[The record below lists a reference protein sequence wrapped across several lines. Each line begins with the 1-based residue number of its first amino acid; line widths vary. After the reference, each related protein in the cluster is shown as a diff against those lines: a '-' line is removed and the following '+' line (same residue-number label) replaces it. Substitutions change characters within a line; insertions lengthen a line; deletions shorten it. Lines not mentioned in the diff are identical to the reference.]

1 MNMKCPECGY
11 LINEKEES
19 WSYGGQ
25 DWYLI
30 TTNRLQKGVID
41 QIMQHAQTFLDKSIE
56 TIYIDTSYID
66 IVTCET
72 CILHNIRFQHDDTNY
87 EKPKLVYF
95 F

>member
-1 MNMKCPECGY
+1 MKCPECGY
-11 LINEKEES
+11 LLNEKEEN

-30 TTNRLQKGVID
+30 TTNRLQDCVID
-41 QIMQHAQTFLDKSIE
+41 QIIHHAQTYLDKSTE

-66 IVTCET
+66 FVTSCET
-72 CILHNIRFQHDDTNY
+72 CILHNIRFQHDDTKY